1 MKPVLLDL
9 QYLPCTAYFQA
20 ITQSGDVILER
31 HEHFIKQTYRNR
43 CQINTANGPATLIV
57 PLSEKH
63 GKTMV
68 TDLRIDYTQKWLNN
82 HWRAIQSA
90 YGNAPFF
97 EYYAEDL
104 HRVLFKRSTFLYE
117 LNYELLTMCLGWLK
131 LSVNLRE
138 TTRYEKQPLSPVTDL
153 RSVIHPKKELLESFY
168 TPVAYVQVFG
178 KKFAPNLSIIDLVF
192 CLGPGA
198 RPSLIGKTGD

>member
-1 MKPVLLDL
+1 MAVLLDL
-9 QYLPCTAYFQA
+9 QYLPSIAYFQA
-20 ITQSGDVILER
+20 ITRSGEVVLER
-31 HEHFIKQTYRNR
+31 HEHFVKQTYRNR
-43 CQINTANGPATLIV
+43 CRINTANGPAMLIV
-57 PLSEKH
+57 PLGEKH
-63 GKTMV
+63 GKTPV
-68 TDLRIDYTQKWLNN
+68 TDLRIDYSQKWLNN

-97 EYYAEDL
+97 EYYADDL
-104 HRVLFKRSTFLYE
+104 HRILFKRSPFLYE
-117 LNYELLTMCLGWLK
+117 LNYELLTMCLAWLK
-131 LSVNLRE
+131 LNTNLRE
-138 TTRYEKQPLSPVTDL
+138 TTGYDKQPLSSVTDL